1 MHKSLKCIS
10 NDNSSILMLG
20 SFPSEASRKA
30 GEFYGNKRNQFW
42 RLLFNVFNETY
53 TLETSY
59 KEKIDFL
66 YNHNIALWDV
76 IKECETEG
84 SLDSE
89 IKSPIFNDINEF
101 IYNHPRITKIFC
113 NGQMVYNLVKKMN
126 IQVDKI
132 EVLPSSSPTNTM
144 KYDIKLMLWKE
155 KILS

>member
-10 NDNSSILMLG
+10 NEDSTILMLG

-30 GEFYGNKRNQFW
+30 GEFYGSKRNQFW
-42 RLLFNVFNETY
+42 RLIFNVFDETY
-53 TLETSY
+53 TKETSY

-76 IKECETEG
+76 IEECETEG

-89 IKSPIFNDINEF
+89 IKNPKFNDVKQFVSEHSN
-101 IYNHPRITKIFC
+101 ITKIFC
-113 NGQMVYNLVKKMN
+113 NGQMVYNLVKKMD
-126 IQVDKI
+126 IQTVKI

-144 KYDIKLMLWKE
+144 KYETKLSLWKE
-155 KILS
+155 KILN

>member
-59 KEKIDFL
+59 KEKINFL

-76 IKECETEG
+76 IKECETKG

-89 IKSPIFNDINEF
+89 IKNPIFNDINEF
-101 IYNHPRITKIFC
+101 ISNHPKITRIFC